1 MNEGLILKGLKKRE
15 RKMILNELADVLE
28 KESIKIVEREIKI
41 LVDRYARVMERAGGD
56 CAETK
61 RLEGEIDGLEI
72 ALKKLKGE
80 WK

>member
-1 MNEGLILKGLKKRE
+1 MR
-15 RKMILNELADVLE
+15 D
-28 KESIKIVEREIKI
+28 IKTVEREIKI

-61 RLEGEIDGLEI
+61 RLEGEIDGLDIE
-72 ALKKLKGE
+72 LKKLKGE